1 MKLVDIK
8 ELKKDSIYRRILDE
22 IKVQGLNKVYIK
34 TTDQVDYLDLI
45 VNVIEFIDA
54 NKSVLKN
61 LKEEQYEN
69 LVVIVID
76 ELLED
81 IGIDAD
87 EEQIEKILK
96 LLKNSLLVNKVTKLL
111 IDKMK
116 DFWKFIKPYLM
127 CNTRPNKSS
136 DSTESTKSTESTES
150 TKSTKKTETTS
161 NSRKTDMD
169 TTQHSDK

>member
-22 IKVQGLNKVYIK
+22 IKVKGLNKVYIK

-111 IDKMK
+111 IDKLK
-116 DFWKFIKPYLM
+116 DFWKFIKLYLM
-127 CNTRPNKSS
+127 CNTRPNKS
-136 DSTESTKSTESTES
+136 TE
-150 TKSTKKTETTS
+150 STKKTETTS
-161 NSRKTDMD
+161 NSRKTD
-169 TTQHSDK
+169 K

>member
-22 IKVQGLNKVYIK
+22 IKVQGLDKVYIK

-45 VNVIEFIDA
+45 VNVIDFIDA

-111 IDKMK
+111 IDKLK

-127 CNTRPNKSS
+127 CNTKPKKSI
-136 DSTESTKSTESTES
+136 
-150 TKSTKKTETTS
+150 ETTTEME
-161 NSRKTDMD
+161 KT
-169 TTQHSDK
+169 QNNKK

>member
-22 IKVQGLNKVYIK
+22 IKVKGLNKVYIK

-87 EEQIEKILK
+87 EDQIEKILK

-111 IDKMK
+111 IDKLK

-136 DSTESTKSTESTES
+136 DST
-150 TKSTKKTETTS
+150 KSTKKTEIIS
-161 NSRKTDMD
+161 NSRKTDME
-169 TTQHSDK
+169 TTQQGDK

>member
-22 IKVQGLNKVYIK
+22 IKVKGLNKVYIK

-111 IDKMK
+111 IDKLK

-127 CNTRPNKSS
+127 CTTRPNK
-136 DSTESTKSTESTES
+136 STKSTESTSTSES
-150 TKSTKKTETTS
+150 TTSKSR
-161 NSRKTDMD
+161 NTDMGMEK
-169 TTQHSDK
+169 TQHGDK

>member
-1 MKLVDIK
+1 MKLIDIK
-8 ELKKDSIYRRILDE
+8 ELKKDTIYRRILDE
-22 IKVQGLNKVYIK
+22 IKIKGLNKVYIK

-54 NKSVLKN
+54 NKSALKD

-69 LVVIVID
+69 LIVIVID
-76 ELLED
+76 EILED

-111 IDKMK
+111 IDKLK
-116 DFWKFIKPYLM
+116 DFWIFIKQHLM
-127 CNTRPNKSS
+127 CTSRSNKSTK
-136 DSTESTKSTESTES
+136 STDSTESTES
-150 TKSTKKTETTS
+150 TESSTTTNSMVMEKTE
-161 NSRKTDMD
+161 
-169 TTQHSDK
+169 HGDK